1 MSSLT
6 NINNN
11 SSVVNVGRTTPVSP
25 GPQPAA
31 GSIPVVVATDQTPI
45 PVVEQNKI
53 QSEVALS
60 LLGIPRAEV
69 ALGIFADVNT
79 YDVNPTEWSS
89 SPQTWTSGNGVK
101 HLPEEAGAL
110 VEAPRNSSAIL
121 TSKRFFRYQP
131 GRVSAATFGIKS
143 TVSQA
148 TFSQNPIIRKYGI
161 FDNFDGYYWETQ
173 QDGRGDNFSVTRRTQ
188 SLYKA
193 PASPFGVFDQEIRK
207 PEGSTASAQITVT
220 QTDDYRYIGVPP
232 ETLPVPRTTFIKE
245 RQNIRNQRYALIDA
259 ALTAA
264 AIDYGALAAAINL
277 ALDSTVE
284 NATTVRE
291 KCIRDMDYW
300 IDMYLWD
307 LEWGGNAHTVLNTRN
322 YSNAV
327 LADTTTEVSAHTAL
341 QTQLTTL
348 YPSGSINTRLTELT
362 GIPITFFGGGTIPA
376 ASYGAKSQIDTIFD
390 ARGHYWA
397 YYVSEYL
404 AGGGN
409 TVTYQSYT
417 DSTGREFTVDE
428 VKLKCQRDVGYIIQ
442 GYKDDLVGGGNGATK
457 YNASMYYKGTGLSVG
472 SQGGAH
478 LTEKERHEHLRDLIT
493 AELTFFGLS
502 TTRFTQLS
510 NIIINNFLIED
521 INDTEY
527 GSRAV
532 VGNLVALR
540 DGLVM
545 IHAAVNDPSLLR
557 EAKKIVA
564 VCDSVFNTVQIV
576 DEVVTYGQHVRYF
589 GDTNGDLVDGKMYK
603 VYSIENPKGNKFKL
617 IDEDGADV
625 SIASTT
631 TTAPTGFIQTVNPF
645 IFPRGKV
652 VDNNVVTEGYDPLVY
667 RTKSSYTTAGYSDVL
682 DPFGIDGNGEPLAM
696 MFPYM
701 YTDTGILPKSGDAV
715 SVGFID
721 TAIDTS
727 TETGIN
733 DMRIQMDSVN
743 FIPEYI
749 NWIKN
754 NVNPEYYGVYEY
766 RIPRSRFSTDKLNG
780 ENNPVV
786 YSDVAVGATGKVY
799 PGQPVIDEGGNQ
811 ATDLSVYDFD
821 FTKVTM
827 LKIEFSWY
835 GAVGALFLAYVPVGN
850 GEARWVR
857 VHHLRASNQL
867 KIPSLGNATLP
878 ITYNVYGGGDL
889 NSLGDGETGGN
900 YGYGRDSHHI
910 VKYGASYY
918 IDGGD
923 RGTVRLYSHT
933 NEDSVSAYGKN
944 YALGP
949 QTVNAAGANGDT
961 VGLPY
966 ITAST
971 GVADNVFFLEGK
983 VKTASSADQN
993 ITVEW
998 VAGNNIYFSSEPTS
1012 SDITLIPDRSNY
1024 TYGIETK
1031 RDIVSSLGQRV
1042 RNRVQVYPT
1051 KLSTANLGTTSARL
1065 RMKKTPVFQT
1075 LFVEDSVATFA
1086 INDDYTIDGLNDP
1099 LPIDAGVQDYME
1111 DGDSTFGWFRV
1122 EVDGEPSTAFGRL
1135 YKTAN
1140 DYFFELR
1147 ESFNGTVVIPAGNFL
1162 RDKRFTADG
1171 TLLTSASKTTFEKEG
1186 ISSVVISNDIQVPI
1200 PGTGLPVATIYL
1212 RPGSEQLDLSSFFD
1226 YNKEYLSFPL
1236 TDVAETLY
1244 LAIDTE
1250 EAAGNTTPVSIG
1262 ITWEEQ

>member
-25 GPQPAA
+25 GAQPAA
-31 GSIPVVVATDQTPI
+31 GSIPVVVATDQSPI

-89 SPQTWTSGNGVK
+89 SPQVWTSGNGIK

-110 VEAPRNSSAIL
+110 VESPRNSSAIL

-143 TVSQA
+143 TVSEA
-148 TFSQNPIIRKYGI
+148 GFAQNPVIRKYGI
-161 FDNFDGYYWETQ
+161 FDKFDGYYWETQ
-173 QDGRGDNFSVTRRTQ
+173 QNGEDDNFSVTRRTQ

-193 PASPFGVFDQEIRK
+193 PASPFGVVGQDLRK
-207 PEGSTASAQITVT
+207 PTGSTSSGQITVD

-232 ETLPVPRTTFIKE
+232 ETAPVVRTTFIKE

-264 AIDYGALAAAINL
+264 AIDYAALATAIGGGETAA
-277 ALDSTVE
+277 SVE
-284 NATTVRE
+284 E
-291 KCIRDMDYW
+291 KCRRDLDYW

-307 LEWGGNAHTVLNTRN
+307 LEWGGDAHTALNTRN
-322 YSNAV
+322 YETAV
-327 LADTTTEVSAHTAL
+327 LANTSTEIAAHTAL
-341 QTQLTTL
+341 KDELVGAGGL
-348 YPSGSINTRLTELT
+348 YPSGTDVYSRLNTLTS
-362 GIPITFFGGGTIPA
+362 IPITFFGQADPQNNPIAPT
-376 ASYGAKSQIDTIFD
+376 SYGAKSQLDTIFD

-397 YYVSEYL
+397 YYVSTKTE
-404 AGGGN
+404 AGA
-409 TVTYQSYT
+409 TITYSPYT
-417 DSTGREFTVDE
+417 TSTGRTFTAEE

-457 YNASMYYKGTGLSVG
+457 YNASMYYKGSGLSIG
-472 SQGGAH
+472 SQGGAD
-478 LTEKERHEHLRDLIT
+478 TVEKERHEHLQALIT
-493 AELTFFGLS
+493 AELTAFSLS

-532 VGNLVALR
+532 AGNLVALR
-540 DGLVM
+540 DGLIMV
-545 IHAAVNDPSLLR
+545 HAAVNDPSLLR
-557 EAKKIVA
+557 EAKRIVA
-564 VCDSVFNTVQIV
+564 VCDATDNTVQIV
-576 DEVVTYGQHVRYF
+576 DEVVTYGQHVKYF
-589 GDTNGDLVDGKMYK
+589 GTTNGDLVDGKMYK
-603 VYSIENPKGNKFKL
+603 VYSIENPKGNKFTL
-617 IDEDGADV
+617 VNESGVAINI
-625 SIASTT
+625 SNTT
-631 TTAPTGFIQTVNPF
+631 ITGSTGFIQTVNPF
-645 IFPRGKV
+645 ILPKGV
-652 VDNNVVTEGYDPLVY
+652 VSAGTVVSEGYDPAVYQTRNDFLV
-667 RTKSSYTTAGYSDVL
+667 TKGYSAQN
-682 DPFGIDGNGEPLAM
+682 DPFPVGM

-701 YTDTGILPKSGDAV
+701 YTDTGVLPKSGDAI
-715 SVGFID
+715 SVGYID
-721 TAIDTS
+721 TALDTS
-727 TETGIN
+727 VADGIN
-733 DMRIQMDSVN
+733 DMRTQIDAVN

-754 NVNPEYYGVYEY
+754 NVDPEYYGVYEY

-780 ENNPVV
+780 QENPVV
-786 YSDVAVGATGKVY
+786 YSDIAVGSSGKVR
-799 PGQPVIDEGGNQ
+799 PGQSVLDEGGNQ
-811 ATDLSVYDFD
+811 LVDASVYDFD

-878 ITYNVYGGGDL
+878 ITYNVYGGGDSL
-889 NSLGDGETGGN
+889 SLGDGETGAN

-933 NEDSVSAYGKN
+933 NDDSISAYGKN
-944 YALGP
+944 FSLGA
-949 QTVNAAGANGDT
+949 QTITAANDAID
-961 VGLPY
+961 LPY
-966 ITAST
+966 ITVTPAT
-971 GVADNVFFLEGK
+971 AGVDDNVFFLDAK
-983 VKTASSADQN
+983 VKTGNPVDQN
-993 ITVEW
+993 ITVQW
-998 VAGNNIYFSSEPTS
+998 VDGNKIYLSATPSNNT
-1012 SDITLIPDRSNY
+1012 ITLIPDRSNY
-1024 TYGIETK
+1024 TYGVETK
-1031 RDIVSSLGQRV
+1031 REIVSSLGQRV

-1051 KLSTANLGTTSARL
+1051 KLSTANLGTVPVRL
-1065 RMKKTPVFQT
+1065 RMKKTPVFQS
-1075 LFVEDSVATFA
+1075 LFVEDAVATFA
-1086 INDDYTIDGLNDP
+1086 TNASYTITGTNTA
-1099 LPIDAGVQDYME
+1099 LPISAGVADYME
-1111 DGDSTFGWFRV
+1111 DGDSAFGWFRV
-1122 EVDGEPSTAFGRL
+1122 EVDNEKSTAFGRL
-1135 YKTAN
+1135 YRSAN
-1140 DYFFELR
+1140 DYYFELR

-1171 TLLTSASKTTFEKEG
+1171 TIITGTSKTTFEKEG
-1186 ISSVVISNDIQVPI
+1186 ISSVVIANDIQVPI

-1236 TDVAETLY
+1236 TDETETLY